1 MGGKEGMCWHMVPEV
16 EKRREEKISCLSLI
30 DSPASLVQP
39 TGPEK
44 NKNNT
49 LIDKWA
55 QQKTHEQKHIQTH
68 KCMVMNHQ
76 HSIFQACIEMEAY
89 KAHDLNR

>member
-68 KCMVMNHQ
+68 KCMVMNH
-76 HSIFQACIEMEAY
+76 HSLC
-89 KAHDLNR
+89 